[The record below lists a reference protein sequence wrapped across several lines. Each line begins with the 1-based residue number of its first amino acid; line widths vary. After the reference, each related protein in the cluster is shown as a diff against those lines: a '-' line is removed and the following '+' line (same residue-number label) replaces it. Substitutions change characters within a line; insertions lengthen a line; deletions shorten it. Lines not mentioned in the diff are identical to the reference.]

1 MGFKIKFR
9 HPTGVAVGR
18 KIASGWRDIMLEDAR
33 ESGPDKN
40 LSLKLVPAEDNIRSS
55 ITSQQS

>member
-1 MGFKIKFR
+1 M
-9 HPTGVAVGR
+9 GR

-40 LSLKLVPAEDNIRSS
+40 LRLKLVPAEDNIRSS